1 MKSISIIIPAYNEE
15 RTISGV
21 LDAIASRVENL
32 AEVII
37 IDDGSKD
44 KTGEICR
51 AYEEANPLFHYFLQ
65 PVNMG
70 KTEALKAGF
79 RYSTGEIVIVQDA
92 DLEYDPKD
100 INKVVAP
107 IQNGEADVVFGSR
120 FQAGSPRQAFY
131 LRSYLAN
138 RLITFCSN
146 LFTGHRF
153 SDVETCYKA
162 FRGDIIRGMIITSE
176 RFGFEI
182 EVTAKIA
189 KLKIRVAE
197 VGISY
202 YGRSYAEGKKIG
214 LNDGLMALFY
224 ILKYNLFCSRE
235 NSFRDLESL
244 LPIEEQLV

>member
-1 MKSISIIIPAYNEE
+1 MKISIVVPAYNEE

-21 LDAIASRVENL
+21 LDAILSRVENL
-32 AEVII
+32 GEVII

-44 KTGEICR
+44 RTGEICLR
-51 AYEEANPLFHYFLQ
+51 YQGANPVFHYYLQ
-65 PVNMG
+65 PHNVG
-70 KTEALKAGF
+70 KTEALKEGF
-79 RYSTGEIVIVQDA
+79 KHSTGDIVIVQDA
-92 DLEYDPKD
+92 DLEYDPAD
-100 INKVVAP
+100 INKVVGP
-107 IQNGEADVVFGSR
+107 IFAGTADVVFGSR
-120 FQAGSPRQAFY
+120 FQSHNPAQSFY

-162 FRGDIIRGMIITSE
+162 FRGEIIRNMVITSQ

-189 KLKIRVAE
+189 KLKVRVAE

-202 YGRSYAEGKKIG
+202 NGRSYAEGKKIG
-214 LNDGLMALFY
+214 FKDGIMALFY
-224 ILKYNLFCSRE
+224 IIKYNIFCSRKS
-235 NSFRDLESL
+235 SFLKS
-244 LPIEEQLV
+244 